1 MPKELENSNKSR
13 LQNMKEETAVLTN
26 DNENEKN
33 NANKLDTKVY
43 LIRWW
48 VIAIMTVQVLVIKM
62 LTNSF
67 GVINNVYKAYFDV
80 SYYVIDWFTL
90 IQTPGRIGA
99 TIILALL
106 SFNSIIGFRKLF
118 IVMTACTLI
127 SSMLLVFA
135 FAFPQIYELVFLGQF
150 AAGFG
155 YQTASALIP
164 TFATLWFPETQIGLA
179 MSFKLIGMSIGSTL
193 AFLVP
198 TQMVSPLSSF
208 DQKNVTSRIQSNT
221 TDINETNVWKNEVH
235 WKFMLLYGVLLA
247 INVIVVAFVLLFVT
261 DQPPK
266 PPTIAQALVRSQKNY
281 GQPKNIL
288 KNMENFLNACK
299 SIWFDKVVFQTVLIC
314 GFTFSSNYFQKLFM
328 GQVVREVFA
337 VRKYGSLI
345 NAMSGYV
352 LVVYDAGYFCGGLV
366 SGKILDR
373 FKKYIISLCVALIL
387 SIIAMFGLAVGRYFY
402 SIEAIFVFIALLGFS
417 LGSCDIP
424 TFDIVLQHT
433 YPKSPT
439 FVMLLFTSECR
450 IVILLIG
457 QCGRF
462 VLSDVSATAVL
473 IFMGVNLTISLV
485 LSIFLKPNYNR
496 QQASNIQSSSNEET
510 SLLSSGK

>member
-1 MPKELENSNKSR
+1 MTPN
-13 LQNMKEETAVLTN
+13 LQ
-26 DNENEKN
+26 DENEAEQN
-33 NANKLDTKVY
+33 TKTLY
-43 LIRWW
+43 TKTHPIRWW
-48 VIAIMTVQVLVIKM
+48 IAACMIIEILLIRM

-67 GVINNVYKAYFDV
+67 GVINNVYKAYFNV

-155 YQTASALIP
+155 FQTVTALAS

-179 MSFKLIGMSIGSTL
+179 LSFRSIGMSIGCML
-193 AFLVP
+193 AFLIP

-352 LVVYDAGYFCGGLV
+352 LVVYEIACFCGSVV
-366 SGKILDR
+366 SGRVFDR
-373 FKKYIISLCVALIL
+373 FKKHKFLLCAALIS
-387 SIIAMFGLAVGRYFY
+387 SIIAMFGLAVGRYFC
-402 SIEAIFVFIALLGFS
+402 SIEAIFMFNALLGFS

-424 TFDIVLQHT
+424 MFDIVLQHT

-439 FVMLLFTSECR
+439 FVMLFFTSECR

-462 VLSDVSATAVL
+462 VLNYVSATAVL

-496 QQASNIQSSSNEET
+496 QEARNAHSNSIET
-510 SLLSSGK
+510 LPLVENDK